1 MQMMIRIADF
11 AKYAQVEEAT
21 NKDILLLIPG
31 KTDVVV
37 KDTDVNIIYS
47 HNGIV
52 VVNSDTIDQE
62 ENTGRKKENSIN

>member
-1 MQMMIRIADF
+1 MSDDDSIADF

-37 KDTDVNIIYS
+37 KRYRCKYHLFT
-47 HNGIV
+47 
-52 VVNSDTIDQE
+52 
-62 ENTGRKKENSIN
+62 